1 MRSRSDHDLR
11 EVLVKYG
18 AEQAL
23 RNYFSE
29 ERRQSIF
36 IPKNPLMDDPE
47 EIAERKDAKMRRRMF
62 WDRYALFG
70 QMSLRSAKRPDLRD
84 SISKRKQQAAGNLR
98 CAAFEEDIMR
108 GLKDERTRVDQQFTI
123 DKIIEIAT
131 THNVV

>member
-1 MRSRSDHDLR
+1 
-11 EVLVKYG
+11 
-18 AEQAL
+18 L
-23 RNYFSE
+23 RNYCTE
-29 ERRQSIF
+29 ERRQSIS

-47 EIAERKDAKMRRRMF
+47 EVAERKDAKMRRRMF

-70 QMSLRSAKRPDLRD
+70 QMSLRSAKRPDLQD
-84 SISKRKQQAAGNLR
+84 SISKRKQQASGNLR